1 MTTTTTTLTAEKLST
16 ASISSIARF
25 IRSDWKKVYFG
36 AVPYLEAM
44 STMETIDDNYGCDTG
59 VSIVVYFLSNASGY
73 RGDNAKLIK
82 AELKKRAGI
91 K

>member
-1 MTTTTTTLTAEKLST
+1 MTTLTAEKLAT
-16 ASISSIARF
+16 AGLASIARF
-25 IRSDWKKVYFG
+25 IRSDWKNVNFAAK
-36 AVPYLEAM
+36 PYLDAM
-44 STMETIDDNYGCDTG
+44 ASMGSIDENYGCDTG